1 MTTAY
6 SFCGNCTHVC
16 ENQSDIVI
24 VDKSYNYG
32 LQDTCSGGNPHTP
45 TAIRGYPPNT
55 PTANKKIIKYDTGI
69 VFDERNEVENRRIR
83 IIKLMLYIIDYLVDD
98 DAIFIDADVGIP
110 NVKVYA
116 DKKTNKSFCIPAVN
130 KDSPFQEIIRFCH
143 STNLYIKDV
152 ELLRQYLYKYINMKA
167 YTSIPVDIYINLVLN
182 TVGVSVPGTWHYID
196 GKKYSLDNVLGI
208 GIVRVG

>member
-32 LQDTCSGGNPHTP
+32 LQDTCNGGNSHTLN
-45 TAIRGYPPNT
+45 INSEGVGDT

-83 IIKLMLYIIDYLVDD
+83 IVKLMLYIIDYLVGDD
-98 DAIFIDADVGIP
+98 VIFIDADVGIP

-143 STNLYIKDV
+143 STNLYVKDV
-152 ELLRQYLYKYINMKA
+152 ELLRHYLYKYIDLKA
-167 YTSIPVDIYINLVLN
+167 YTSIPVDIYINLALN
-182 TVGVSVPGTWHYID
+182 TVGVSVPGTWHYIN

>member
-32 LQDTCSGGNPHTP
+32 LQDTCSGGNSHTLN
-45 TAIRGYPPNT
+45 INSGGVGVS

-83 IIKLMLYIIDYLVDD
+83 IVKLMLYIIEYLVGDD
-98 DAIFIDADVGIP
+98 VIFIDADVGIP

-143 STNLYIKDV
+143 STNLYVKDV
-152 ELLRQYLYKYINMKA
+152 ELLRHYLYKYIDLKA
-167 YTSIPVDIYINLVLN
+167 YTSIPVDIYINLALN
-182 TVGVSVPGTWHYID
+182 TVGVSVPGTWHYIN

>member
-1 MTTAY
+1 MTTVY

-16 ENQSDIVI
+16 ENQSEVVV

-32 LQDTCSGGNPHTP
+32 LDSSDTCNGSMGVSL
-45 TAIRGYPPNT
+45 I
-55 PTANKKIIKYDTGI
+55 KKIIKYDTGV
-69 VFDERNEVENRRIR
+69 VFDERNEVQNRRIR
-83 IIKLMLYIIDYLVDD
+83 IAKLMLYIIDYLADD
-98 DAIFIDADVGIP
+98 DVIFIDADVGIP

-116 DKKTNKSFCIPAVN
+116 DKQTNKSFCIPAIN

-143 STNLYIKDV
+143 STNLYVKDV
-152 ELLRQYLYKYINMKA
+152 ELLREYLYKYIDMKA

-182 TVGVSVPGTWHYID
+182 TVKISVPGTWHYINS
-196 GKKYSLDNVLGI
+196 KKYSLDGVLGV